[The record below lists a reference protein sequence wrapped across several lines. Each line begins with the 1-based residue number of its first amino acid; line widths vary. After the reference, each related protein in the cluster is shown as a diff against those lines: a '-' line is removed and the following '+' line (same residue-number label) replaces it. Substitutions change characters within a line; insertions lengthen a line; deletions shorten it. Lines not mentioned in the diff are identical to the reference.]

1 MDTILNHLV
10 EWDHK
15 AETDW
20 QSINNALLDI
30 QNQGHRAYLYKVPD
44 TGGDSIAVIVTNQ
57 VFFSQKNIQNLYNDI
72 TCTNDDNEE
81 PYFKSRLMDE
91 ITEICAEIDD
101 KLGVTIINDDTEDK
115 IGSMPIRLMES
126 IISNKDNTLLVV
138 NIIFSYLDSLE

>member
-1 MDTILNHLV
+1 MDTILNHLL

-57 VFFSQKNIQNLYNDI
+57 VFFSPKNIQNLYNDI
-72 TCTNDDNEE
+72 TCTNDDEEE
-81 PYFKSRLMDE
+81 PYYKSKLIGE
-91 ITEICAEIDD
+91 ISQICADIDD
-101 KLGVTIINDDTEDK
+101 KLGITIINPDTEDK
-115 IGSMPIRLMES
+115 IESMPIEMMES
-126 IISNKDNTLLVV
+126 IVSNRNNTLLVV